1 MKHILV
7 SVFLAAGLAVNA
19 QSFTSGDTT
28 FITLTSW
35 EQRDELFNGT
45 WGFDVGVAHE
55 DDDAVTD
62 FYCDHAK
69 TYVIA
74 ESAATYVFPYVVY
87 KYPYANHE
95 FKHGVWSRDPRYKAW
110 AEGLQKR
117 LRPNDPVR

>member
-1 MKHILV
+1 MKQILV

-28 FITLTSW
+28 FIMLTSW

-45 WGFDVGVAHE
+45 WGFDVGLINE
-55 DDDAVTD
+55 DCAVTR
-62 FYCDHAK
+62 FHCDHKK

-74 ESAATYVFPYVVY
+74 ESAATYVLPYVVY

-95 FKHGVWSRDPRYKAW
+95 FKHGVWRRDPRYKDW
-110 AEGLQKR
+110 VKGLETR
-117 LRPNDPVR
+117 LKELENQ